1 MYAIAYENRILL
13 TQPKWNPKMFNSVL
27 EDELDIKSTL
37 QLSDEIKV
45 PITIEFEKPAQ
56 RQNGT
61 KDVLTEVQRE
71 EQQPVIEETTNE
83 QKLDENGN
91 PIFQTVIITE
101 TITREE
107 QQPVIDETTNEQK
120 LDENGNPI
128 FQTVIVTETITR
140 EEQQP
145 VIEETTN
152 KQKLDE
158 NGNPI
163 FQTVI
168 ITETITTQEPVYETY
183 METKQAKIL
192 PCREIYPSYNL
203 KIEWLSGPIFQI
215 DENLVIATYEAKPL
229 DLDIAKGN
237 LIDKLPS
244 ARYAKEVQSINIELN
259 DLVLTI
265 STDRETRAVYAN
277 KLIGMG
283 ENTINWKF
291 PEGWLTLNKAD
302 LEYII
307 QQIDLAVQEAFDWE
321 LSKLNEIK
329 VCKTL
334 EEIDKIVI

>member
-71 EQQPVIEETTNE
+71 EE
-83 QKLDENGN
+83 
-91 PIFQTVIITE
+91 
-101 TITREE
+101 
-107 QQPVIDETTNEQK
+107 QPVIDETTNEQK

-128 FQTVIVTETITR
+128 FQTVIV
-140 EEQQP
+140 
-145 VIEETTN
+145 
-152 KQKLDE
+152 
-158 NGNPI
+158 
-163 FQTVI
+163 
-168 ITETITTQEPVYETY
+168 TETITTQEPVYETY

-215 DENLVIATYEAKPL
+215 DENLVIATYEVKPL
-229 DLDIAKGN
+229 DLDVAKGN

-265 STDRETRAVYAN
+265 ITDRETRAVYAN

-334 EEIDKIVI
+334 EEIDRIVI